1 MNALTTSSRNQQR
14 LLALCL
20 VLVLLSS
27 FLVFALNAAADMFL
41 PMATG
46 EVIHQK
52 GDLLLDVSRC
62 DQGYIMAKHE
72 PNKKALKL
80 RISCGKA
87 SLSYD
92 FAADGEYEVFPLQL
106 GNGKYKIEVFQQ
118 ASGRKYKPL
127 MDTTIQVEL
136 SSDTLP
142 YLFPNQY
149 VNYDNNSDAVIKSIE
164 LCHGLESDWEKYEVI
179 YRYMA
184 NHMVYDFDKARKVTT
199 GYLPVVDDVLFEQK
213 GICFDLSALM
223 ATMLR
228 TQGIPTQLVIGYAD
242 KIYHAWNLVYLDD
255 TWYRCDITSDI
266 MCMDVRRYTTER
278 YY

>member
-1 MNALTTSSRNQQR
+1 MNAITTASRKQQKQLAL
-14 LLALCL
+14 LLAL
-20 VLVLLSS
+20 VVLSS
-27 FLVFALNAAADMFL
+27 VMVCALNAAADMFL
-41 PMATG
+41 PLAAG
-46 EVIHQK
+46 EIVFQE
-52 GDLLLDVSRC
+52 GDLLIDASHC
-62 DQGYIMAKHE
+62 NQGYLMAKHE
-72 PNKKALKL
+72 PNKKGLKIRL
-80 RISCGKA
+80 SCGKA

-106 GNGKYKIEVFQQ
+106 GNGKYKVEVFQQ

-127 MDTTIQVEL
+127 MDTTIEVEL
-136 SSDTLP
+136 TSDTLP

-149 VNYDNNSDAVIKSIE
+149 VDYTDDSDAVIKSIE
-164 LCHGLESDWEKYEVI
+164 LCHGLETDWEKYQAI

-184 NHMVYDFDKARKVTT
+184 NHMVYDFDKARKVST
-199 GYLPVVDDVLFEQK
+199 GYLPVVDDVLYAQK

-242 KIYHAWNLVYLDD
+242 RIYHAWNLVYLDGV
-255 TWYRCDITSDI
+255 WYRCDITSDI
-266 MCMDVRRYTTER
+266 MCMDVKRYTTER